1 MSRTTTT
8 AMFAASF
15 LLAGL
20 CSPAARAAVA
30 HDRYYFLSEIGGCSR
45 LASFLKALPGT
56 AHANATLVVDQA
68 CIATAAIKET
78 LVLPDRF
85 TLAGVGINGEGMLQF
100 ILPENV
106 SAIRFAASR
115 GVASRMATIRD
126 LTIVGGCCGQ
136 TGIDVSN
143 SQFVYIRNVRLQD
156 FAFGLSGSDAFSIFV
171 DGSTLHNNSTNIVMG
186 DNTTAWRIRDTVAS
200 QGVIGIHI
208 RSTGR
213 GHVISGGRVESNSS
227 LGIQVAGAMNVIEN
241 TWFEGNGGVTA
252 IFVTGE
258 AQKTRILGNLFSSQ
272 LVSDLGTETQMC
284 FNMSFA
290 NDSADVNGC

>member
-1 MSRTTTT
+1 MSRTTMT
-8 AMFAASF
+8 ATMFAACA
-15 LLAGL
+15 LLGL
-20 CSPAARAAVA
+20 CSPAVRADVA
-30 HDRYYFLSEIGGCSR
+30 HDRYYYLGEIGGCSK
-45 LASFLKALPGT
+45 LAGFLAAVPGT
-56 AHANATLVVDQA
+56 VHANATLVVDRA
-68 CIATAAIKET
+68 CVGVDAIKET

-100 ILPENV
+100 RLPENA
-106 SAIRFAASR
+106 SAIRFAASA
-115 GVASRMATIRD
+115 GVVTRMATIRD

-136 TGIDVSN
+136 TGIDVSH

-156 FAFGLSGSDAFSIFV
+156 FAFGLSGSHAFSIFV
-171 DGSTLHNNSTNIVMG
+171 DGSAIHNNATNIVIG
-186 DNTTAWRIRDTVAS
+186 QDTTAWRIRDTVTS
-200 QGVIGIHI
+200 QGLIGIQI

-213 GHVISGGRVESNSS
+213 GHVVSGGRVEGNSS
-227 LGIQVAGAMNVIEN
+227 SGIQVAGAMNVIEN

-252 IFVTGE
+252 IFVTGQ

-290 NDSADVNGC
+290 DDSADVNGC

>member
-1 MSRTTTT
+1 MSRKTTI
-8 AMFAASF
+8 AMFAAGF

-20 CSPAARAAVA
+20 CSPAARADVA

-45 LASFLKALPGT
+45 LAGFLKAVPGT
-56 AHANATLVVDQA
+56 VHANATLVIDQA
-68 CIATAAIKET
+68 CIATNAIKET

-100 ILPENV
+100 SLPENV
-106 SAIRFAASR
+106 TAIRFAPSP
-115 GVASRMATIRD
+115 GVVNRMATIRD

-143 SQFVYIRNVRLQD
+143 SLFVYIRNVRLNG
-156 FAFGLSGSDAFSIFV
+156 FAFGLSGNNAFSIFV
-171 DGSTLHNNSTNIVMG
+171 DGSNIHNNSTNIVIG
-186 DNTTAWRIRDTVAS
+186 HNTTAWRIRDTVTN
-200 QGVIGIHI
+200 QGIIGIQI

-227 LGIQVAGAMNVIEN
+227 WGIQVAGAMNVIEN
-241 TWFEGNGGVTA
+241 TWFEGNGGLTA